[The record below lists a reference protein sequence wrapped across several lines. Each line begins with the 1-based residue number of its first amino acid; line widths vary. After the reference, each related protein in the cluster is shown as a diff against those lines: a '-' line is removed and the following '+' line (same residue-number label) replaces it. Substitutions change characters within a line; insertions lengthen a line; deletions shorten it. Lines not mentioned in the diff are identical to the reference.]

1 MIMVDLVGLHE
12 DPLTNIYC
20 AYDEANIH
28 ELDALIVGPEGTP
41 YHGGFYCFRINFTTR
56 YPFEPPRVRFLTNNP
71 TARFNPNL
79 YESGKVCLSILGTW
93 EGPGWTSA
101 MNLKSL
107 LLSLQSLLSTNPLR
121 NEPGMEKENPGSV
134 RNKDFNEI
142 VSYYNISDSIIKT
155 LAEPHVPRLKDVI
168 HEYFLKNAGQYESI
182 LGSLKDRPNRTVR
195 SCYQALVNMDWATA
209 RSGLERTLNTVRSD
223 GRAAGEAVE
232 VGKMHDLMEVDT

>member
-1 MIMVDLVGLHE
+1 MIMVDLVGLHD

-28 ELDALIVGPEGTP
+28 ELDAVIVGPEGTP

-107 LLSLQSLLSTNPLR
+107 LLSLQSLLSNNPLH
-121 NEPGMEKENPGSV
+121 NEPGMEKENPAST
-134 RNKDFNEI
+134 RNRDFNEI
-142 VSYYNISDSIIKT
+142 VSYYNISEAIIKT
-155 LAEPHVPRLKDVI
+155 LTEPHVPRLKDAI
-168 HEYFLKNAGQYESI
+168 HEHFLKNVDAYEGI
-182 LGSLKDRPNRTVR
+182 FDSLKDRPSRTVR
-195 SCYQALVNMDWATA
+195 SCYQALVNMDWVTT
-209 RSGLERTLNTVRSD
+209 RLRLERTMNVVRRNGCAAIETVKVRKED
-223 GRAAGEAVE
+223 N
-232 VGKMHDLMEVDT
+232 LMEVET